1 MILTHLQELN
11 RKKSKAYP
19 ASRQSLFETMEKQAL
34 SPLPKELY
42 GFTKWIYGIKIP
54 DDYHIEYLGS
64 FYSVPYTFRFSTVD
78 MRISSDGIEFLKNRQ
93 RIAYHLKIQPG
104 QKNTIFEHSPHYRC
118 LPASEQTADNR
129 GQAIR
134 KAGCKNDG
142 QREHIVYEAGG
153 SQFVGTMMSD
163 H

>member
-1 MILTHLQELN
+1 MDIQIEHPHDKGKQ
-11 RKKSKAYP
+11 Y
-19 ASRQSLFETMEKQAL
+19 RQQDI
-34 SPLPKELY
+34 
-42 GFTKWIYGIKIP
+42 G
-54 DDYHIEYLGS
+54 
-64 FYSVPYTFRFSTVD
+64 
-78 MRISSDGIEFLKNRQ
+78 
-93 RIAYHLKIQPG
+93 
-104 QKNTIFEHSPHYRC
+104 KNTIFEHSPHYRC